1 MYRDYTQQLNTII
14 SLLRELISG
23 QDSITESISYT
34 VSGLNTTTAIMIFLA
49 GSVSA
54 LIILKLWDWLEKK
67 TRF

>member
-23 QDSITESISYT
+23 QDSISESLSST
-34 VSGLNTTTAIMIFLA
+34 VSGLNTITAIIIFLA

>member
-23 QDSITESISYT
+23 QDSITESISST
-34 VSGLNTTTAIMIFLA
+34 GSGLNTITAILIFLA
-49 GSVSA
+49 GSVAA